1 MSLSADK
8 KKKSSSKDSKSKSS
22 SSKTAG
28 SKSDKS
34 EKTEKKK
41 KATISEPKAADAS
54 DFDARI
60 LFNRYDRQHSG
71 MINAEDFK
79 TMWREANRQVRFAS
93 VDQNKSDLLFEAGVI
108 FSRFEDGNGYL
119 SKSGF
124 EKLVREFPQVLRQ
137 PKDPADRQPQAEAGG
152 GQEHDTISSVPKEIV
167 SGLLLTHYDET
178 AGVPISRSAVEHH
191 KAMGNAIS
199 PLSESY
205 KVRYDR
211 LRQLLTSKLLPR
223 REHLLQLRRQ
233 LQNVSVEVA
242 SVKRNI
248 ERETI
253 EDTDQILDRLR
264 NIESMR
270 QSSIKHQVRVLI
282 QTSSDLA

>member
-1 MSLSADK
+1 MSTSADN

-22 SSKTAG
+22 SSKTTG

-41 KATISEPKAADAS
+41 TLEMKPDVS
-54 DFDARI
+54 DFEAGM
-60 LFNRYDRQHSG
+60 LFSKYDRQNSG

-93 VDQNKSDLLFEAGVI
+93 VDDSKGDLLFEAGVI
-108 FSRFEDGNGYL
+108 FSRFQDGNGYL

-137 PKDPADRQPQAEAGG
+137 PKDVSERLSPVAAARGEESDRE
-152 GQEHDTISSVPKEIV
+152 SSVPKEIV
-167 SGLLLTHYDET
+167 TGLLLTHYDET
-178 AGVPISRSAVEHH
+178 AGVPLSRSAVEHH
-191 KAMGNAIS
+191 RAMGNAVS

-205 KVRYDR
+205 KMRYDR

-233 LQNVSVEVA
+233 LMNVSVEIA
-242 SVKRNI
+242 SAKRNI

-264 NIESMR
+264 NVESLR
-270 QSSIKHQVRVLI
+270 QSSIKHQVRW
-282 QTSSDLA
+282 QAH